1 MSLKFTG
8 EFCIMAMKNDGKFEE
23 KLRDQFKTD
32 IRNLTK
38 FGPST

>member
-8 EFCIMAMKNDGKFEE
+8 EFCIMTMKNDGKFEE
-23 KLRDQFKTD
+23 KLRDQFKID
-32 IRNLTK
+32 IRNLTN